1 MFVPLGIGRLESIG
15 LPTAMV
21 GGSLVYDRSIIIA

>member
-1 MFVPLGIGRLESIG
+1 MFAPASIGRLASIG

-21 GGSLVYDRSIIIA
+21 GGSLVYDRSIIIV